1 MRFHLLD
8 YVLWCS
14 APLVQWGVLVALNRR
29 SLYHQYPFFFNYT
42 VWQTLS
48 VPVLITSKGWVNY
61 YYVYFVAMAL
71 STLFSFAVVQDLIE
85 NVFKTSETLRRLCS
99 ILLAS
104 TLIILVAIQTA
115 ATGIHGWV
123 ELDSWM
129 GLSLSTQHT
138 AQILQIGL
146 LVLFFSF
153 GKSIGISRGS
163 VLYGIALGFGLSA
176 AVNMV
181 TRMLMAHHSIFS
193 RRILTDINSV
203 AYLVACGVWLVYAIR
218 GSSGESGYWWK
229 RVVPL

>member
-1 MRFHLLD
+1 MRLHQLD
-8 YVLWCS
+8 YIFWCS
-14 APLVQWGVLVALNRR
+14 APIVQCCVLVAISRR
-29 SLYHQYPFFFNYT
+29 GLYRQYPFFFNYT

-48 VPVLITSKGWVNY
+48 VPVLMMFRGWVNY

-71 STLFSFAVVQDLIE
+71 STLLSFAVLQDLIKNGLQTTE
-85 NVFKTSETLRRLCS
+85 PLSRLS
-99 ILLAS
+99 SRLLAS
-104 TLIILVAIQTA
+104 TLIILVAIQTV

-129 GLSLSTQHT
+129 ALILSTQRT

-153 GKSIGISRGS
+153 GKSTGISRGS

-203 AYLVACGVWLVYAIR
+203 AYLVACGVWLVYAMR